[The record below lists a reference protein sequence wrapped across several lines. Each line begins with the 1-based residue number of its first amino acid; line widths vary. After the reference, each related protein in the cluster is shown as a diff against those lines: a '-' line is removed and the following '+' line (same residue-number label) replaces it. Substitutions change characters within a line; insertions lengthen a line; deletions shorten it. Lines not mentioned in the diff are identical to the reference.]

1 MADWPALPLNFPQDF
16 LPDRDLIARL
26 LAFAADGGGA
36 GTMVEIGTATG
47 IPTGKRTGKV
57 EPMIHY
63 ARGMGLIAAEKAS
76 GRWSLGPT
84 ELGALVLEQ
93 DRFLDEPVT
102 LWAAHLLL
110 CRPLPGSDPQ
120 RGIADPWLALFAD
133 GPMRLGRTFSRD
145 AFHASL
151 TERHGA
157 LGYLR
162 PLSGLV
168 PRSYTEMACLG
179 ALGVLTTEGTDRWRR
194 NPAPMRR
201 ELFPAYS
208 LALFLAW
215 DRLAPD
221 QAQLDLARLLGQA
234 RLLDCLGWASE
245 AAEPWLGWMVEHG
258 LLRLDR
264 LTAGTVGL
272 RLAETPEVIAGLYD
286 ELP

>member
-1 MADWPALPLNFPQDF
+1 MADWSALPLNFPQDF

-26 LAFAADGGGA
+26 LAFAADGGA

-47 IPTGKRTGKV
+47 IPTGKSTGKV

-76 GRWSLGPT
+76 GRWSLAPSA
-84 ELGALVLEQ
+84 LGALVLQQ

-110 CRPLPGSDPQ
+110 CRPLPGSDPP
-120 RGIADPWLALFAD
+120 RGIADPWFALFAD
-133 GPMRLGRTFSRD
+133 GPMRLGRVFDRD
-145 AFHASL
+145 SFHAFL
-151 TERHGA
+151 AERHGT

-168 PRSYTEMACLG
+168 PRSYTETACLG
-179 ALGVLTTEGTDRWRR
+179 ALGVLTAEGADRWRR
-194 NPAPMRR
+194 HLAPTRR

-221 QAQLDLARLLGQA
+221 QAQLDLAHLLAQA
-234 RLLDCLGWASE
+234 RLLDCLGWTSD
-245 AAEPWLGWMVEHG
+245 AAEPWLGWMVEQG

-264 LTAGTVGL
+264 LTGGTVAL
-272 RLAETPEVIAGLYD
+272 RMAETPTSIEGLYD
-286 ELP
+286 ELT